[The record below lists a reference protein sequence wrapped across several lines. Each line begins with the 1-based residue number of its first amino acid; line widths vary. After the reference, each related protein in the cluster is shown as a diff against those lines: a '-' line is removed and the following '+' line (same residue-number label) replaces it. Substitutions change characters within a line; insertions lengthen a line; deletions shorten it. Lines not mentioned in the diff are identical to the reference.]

1 MSAYADDLAYIH
13 HAGFTGFAID
23 AAPGI
28 LEMLWRGGIREGLVV
43 DAGCGSGVWGRE
55 LARAGFEVF
64 GFDRSAAMVAIAREL
79 APGIRFEQASIE
91 DVVLPSCVAITAIG
105 EVLSYGSTLESLR
118 DFFSRA
124 HAALGERGMLIFDLA
139 ERESAAAHFDRRR
152 IEGEDWVVIVV
163 QSLQDDLL
171 TRHITTYRQLGD
183 DVRKSEETHT
193 LRLYD
198 RFEIA
203 ALLRELGFLV
213 KVRRSYGTRRLP
225 PGHAVFVGTKR

>member
-13 HAGFTGFAID
+13 HHGFSGFAEE

-28 LEMLWRGGIREGLVV
+28 LEMLWRGGIHEGLVV

-55 LARAGFEVF
+55 LSRAGLEVF
-64 GFDRSAAMVAIAREL
+64 GFDRSAAMLAIAREL
-79 APGIRFEQASIE
+79 APDIRFEQASVD
-91 DVVLPSCVAITAIG
+91 DVVLPSCVAVTAIG

-118 DFFSRA
+118 DFFVRA
-124 HAALGERGMLIFDLA
+124 DAALRDRGMLIFDLA
-139 ERESAAAHFDRRR
+139 EREGAAAHLDRTR
-152 IEGEDWVVIVV
+152 IEGEDWVVITVK
-163 QSLQDDLL
+163 SLQDDLL
-171 TRHITTYRQLGD
+171 TRHVTTYRQLGD

-198 RFEIA
+198 RFEVA

-225 PGHAVFVGTKR
+225 PGHAVFIATKG